1 MTPPSVTNFDYAAG
15 NTDKRRYAPSARLKS
30 SDQLLT
36 PTKRKQ
42 LISSSRDLQQNF
54 ALCAWAIRKH
64 LDYVSRFTFEPQTGD
79 AGLDR
84 MLEALVDWFSRPE
97 NCDVTG
103 RHSLDRIIRLAEE
116 RRTVDGD
123 VFLVKLRDGRLQ
135 ALESDRIRNPDK
147 LLGDDQWV
155 QGIRVSRAG
164 RPLRYGVWAR
174 DGSGGYD
181 FERTVSARNV
191 YQLGYFDRF
200 DQMRGISLLAPA
212 INTFRDL
219 YEGFDYALAKLK
231 VSQMFGLVLSRESA
245 EGWSDISKDD
255 AVTGGYQVDMGKGPI
270 MLDLDPGDSADIIES
285 KNPSDEFRH
294 FTQEM
299 IALALKSVDLPYS
312 FYDTSS
318 TNFFGSRSAFIHYE
332 KACKSKRRD
341 LQHLLDRITGWRMK
355 MFIADGTLQLPAG
368 MTLGDLRWS
377 WLPEGTPWWN
387 PMQEVNANIA
397 AINAGLTSRSQ
408 VVREVHGKEFKDIV
422 DQLAEEERY
431 IADAG
436 ISIDMTGMPLEQIDE
451 AIEVQ
456 RNDINLD
463 EEEENND

>member
-1 MTPPSVTNFDYAAG
+1 MQPPKVQNKPTNLDYAAG
-15 NTDKRRYAPSARLKS
+15 ATSNRRYAPPARLKS
-30 SDQLLT
+30 SDQLL
-36 PTKRKQ
+36 PAGKRKQ

-84 MLEALVDWFSRPE
+84 LLEALVSWFSRPE

-103 RHSLDRIIRLAEE
+103 RHSLDKIIRLAEE

-147 LLGDDQWV
+147 LMGDDSWV

-181 FERTVSARNV
+181 FERTVAARNV
-191 YQLGYFDRF
+191 YQLGYYDRF

-231 VSQMFGLVLSRESA
+231 ISQMFGLVLSRESA
-245 EGWSDISKDD
+245 EGWSDITKDD
-255 AVTGGYQVDMGKGPI
+255 SVSGGYQVDMGKGPI
-270 MLDLDPGDSADIIES
+270 MLDLDPGDEASVIES
-285 KNPSDEFRH
+285 RQPSDEFQH
-294 FTQEM
+294 FTQQM
-299 IALALKSVDLPYS
+299 ISLGLKSLDIDYS
-312 FYDTSS
+312 FYDTGH

-341 LQHLLDRITGWRMK
+341 IQHLLDRITGWRMK

-368 MTLGDLRWS
+368 MTLGDLKWS

-387 PMQEVNANIA
+387 PQQEVNANIA
-397 AINAGLTSRSQ
+397 AINAGLTTRSQ

-422 DQLAEEERY
+422 DTLAEEESY
-431 IADAG
+431 MKAAG
-436 ISIDMTGMPLEQIDE
+436 ITVDMTGMPLGDVDE

-456 RNDINLD
+456 RTDINL
-463 EEEENND
+463 EEDD

>member
-1 MTPPSVTNFDYAAG
+1 MQPPKVQNKPTNLDYAAG
-15 NTDKRRYAPSARLKS
+15 ATSNRRYAPPARLKS
-30 SDQLLT
+30 SDQLL
-36 PTKRKQ
+36 PAGKRKQ

-84 MLEALVDWFSRPE
+84 LLEALVSWFSRPE

-103 RHSLDRIIRLAEE
+103 RHSLDKIIRLAEE

-147 LLGDDQWV
+147 LMGDDSWV

-181 FERTVSARNV
+181 FERTVAARNV
-191 YQLGYFDRF
+191 YQLGYYDRF

-245 EGWSDISKDD
+245 EGWSDITKDD
-255 AVTGGYQVDMGKGPI
+255 SVSGGYQVDMGKGPI
-270 MLDLDPGDSADIIES
+270 MLDLDPGDEASVIES
-285 KNPSDEFRH
+285 RQPSDEFQH
-294 FTQEM
+294 FTQQM
-299 IALALKSVDLPYS
+299 ISLGLKSLDIDYS
-312 FYDTSS
+312 FYDTGH

-341 LQHLLDRITGWRMK
+341 IQHLLDRITGWRMK

-368 MTLGDLRWS
+368 MTLGDLKWS

-387 PMQEVNANIA
+387 PQQEVNANIA
-397 AINAGLTSRSQ
+397 AINAGLTTRSQ

-422 DQLAEEERY
+422 DTLAEEESY
-431 IADAG
+431 MKAAG
-436 ISIDMTGMPLEQIDE
+436 ITVDMTGMPLGDVDE

-456 RNDINLD
+456 RTDINL
-463 EEEENND
+463 EEDD